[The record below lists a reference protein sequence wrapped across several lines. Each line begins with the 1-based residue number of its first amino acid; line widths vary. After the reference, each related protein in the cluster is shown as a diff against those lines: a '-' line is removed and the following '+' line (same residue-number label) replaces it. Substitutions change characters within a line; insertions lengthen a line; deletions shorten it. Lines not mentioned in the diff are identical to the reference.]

1 MCPRRVC
8 KRLPLVLAAVLLLAG
23 SAAAGA
29 PEWLLA
35 AARQPVPS
43 YPADSET
50 NAVVLL
56 DEKDI
61 TVRDNGEI
69 VTLHRLAYKV
79 LNAKGRS
86 VAQVSLPFDPETK
99 LSNVRAW
106 SLPADGSKEYELKEK
121 DMAEIAFS
129 ESFYDEERR
138 KVFEIPAADPGN
150 VVGYEYEQ
158 KQRPYVLQDQF
169 WFQHSYP
176 VLDARLSLS
185 LPPGW
190 ESNARF
196 VNYAE
201 QPAVVQGSTRLWEMR
216 NIPAIESEPDM
227 PPYDALE
234 SRVLLDYFPSR
245 DELKARAHGTW
256 PRVGEWFQSLTSG
269 RAAATPEIQQKVSE
283 LAAGAPDPI
292 SRVRRIAEFVQ
303 HDVRYV
309 AIEIGIGGYQPH
321 PASSVFASR
330 YGDCKDKAT
339 LLIAMLQ
346 AAGVNAYYVVL
357 NSDRG
362 VVLPDYPTAATFD
375 HVIVAIA
382 LPAGTPRDGLLAR
395 FDSKALGPLLA
406 FDPTSELTPFGELPS
421 AEQGGYALLLAGD
434 GGELVQLPLLPS
446 TSNRLDR
453 TAKLVLS
460 PDGTLSGSVEELRT
474 GYLAVSSRSDL
485 RGSTEL
491 ERKQH
496 LESFLNGFLTGVDLK
511 MSEVQNLNRPSEPL
525 MLRYSFDAPSYV
537 KHAGNLLLLRPRVLG
552 QKWED
557 SLESSKERNY
567 PMVFPGPTV
576 QTDTYEIKLP
586 AGIAVDELPDPVK
599 LDCGYL
605 SYQTDLE
612 VKGSVLLYRRT
623 YTVNKVLVPT
633 QDLPQ
638 VKKFFRQVLA
648 EEQSSAVLKRAA
660 LQ

>member
-1 MCPRRVC
+1 MCRRRVSS
-8 KRLPLVLAAVLLLAG
+8 RFPLALASVLLLAG
-23 SAAAGA
+23 TAAAGA
-29 PEWLLA
+29 PDWLLA

-43 YPADSET
+43 YSADSDT

-69 VTLHRLAYKV
+69 VTLRRVAYKV

-86 VAQVSLPFDPETK
+86 VAKVSIPFDPETR
-99 LSNVRAW
+99 LDNVHAW

-121 DMAEIAFS
+121 QMAEVAIS

-158 KQRPYVLQDQF
+158 RQRPYVLQDQF

-176 VLDARLSLS
+176 VLDARLSLT

-190 ESNARF
+190 ESDVHF
-196 VNYAE
+196 VNYAA
-201 QPAVVQGSTRLWEMR
+201 QPAVVQGGTRSWEMR

-234 SRVLLDYFPSR
+234 SRVILDYFPSR
-245 DELKARAHGTW
+245 DELKARAHGSW
-256 PRVGEWFQSLTSG
+256 SRVGAWFQSLANG
-269 RAAATPEIQQKVSE
+269 RAAPSPEIKQKVAE
-283 LAAGAPDPI
+283 LVAGAPDPLT
-292 SRVRRIAEFVQ
+292 RVRRIAEFVQ
-303 HDVRYV
+303 HEVRYV

-346 AAGVNAYYVVL
+346 EAGVNAYYVVL
-357 NSDRG
+357 NTDRG
-362 VVLPDYPTAATFD
+362 VVLPAYPTATAFD
-375 HVIVAIA
+375 HVIVAIS
-382 LPAGTPRDGLLAR
+382 LPAGAPRKGLLAV
-395 FDSKALGPLLA
+395 FDDKALGTLLA

-421 AEQGGYALLLAGD
+421 AEQGGYALLVAGD
-434 GGELVQLPLLPS
+434 GGELVQLPLLAPS
-446 TSNRLDR
+446 SNLLER
-453 TAKLVLS
+453 TAKLTLS
-460 PDGTLSGSVEELRT
+460 SDGTLSGSVEELRT
-474 GYLAVSSRSDL
+474 GYLAASSRSDL
-485 RGSTEL
+485 RGATDID
-491 ERKQH
+491 RKQH
-496 LESFLNGFLTGVDLK
+496 LELFLSGFLNGVALK
-511 MSEVQNLNRPSEPL
+511 TSEVQNLNKQSDPL
-525 MLRYSFDAPSYV
+525 LLRYSFDAPSYV
-537 KHAGNLLLLRPRVLG
+537 KRAGNLLLLRPRVLG

-557 SLESSKERNY
+557 TLESTKERKY
-567 PMVFPGPTV
+567 PMVFLGPTV
-576 QTDTYEIKLP
+576 QTDTYEITLP
-586 AGIAVDELPDPVK
+586 AGLAVDELPDPVK

-605 SYQTDLE
+605 SYQSDIEL
-612 VKGSVLLYRRT
+612 KGSVLMYRRT
-623 YTVNKVLVPT
+623 YTVNKVFVPT

-660 LQ
+660 MQ